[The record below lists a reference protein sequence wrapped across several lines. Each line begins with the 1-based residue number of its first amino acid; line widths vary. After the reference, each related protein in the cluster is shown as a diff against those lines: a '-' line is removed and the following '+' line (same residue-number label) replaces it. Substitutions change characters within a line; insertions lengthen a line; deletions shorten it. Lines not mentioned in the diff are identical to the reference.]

1 MEAVIS
7 GKEWPGGGVSSLHK
21 AIVIGCQVAT
31 HCHCLLEIPKAF
43 MQTKVDVNGVQVNEG
58 LWCSNTNLFSSCHT
72 QEFECLV
79 EPASHQVVMRHYY
92 HMWSTYERI
101 KLIEYVIF
109 VQERFIDPQATSML
123 YFFSFF
129 FFFTLFI
136 QPDVMFMFANSY
148 FGRNYVSYLI
158 K

>member
-129 FFFTLFI
+129 SLYSFSLMSCSCSPI
-136 QPDVMFMFANSY
+136 PILGGIMY
-148 FGRNYVSYLI
+148 HI
-158 K
+158 